1 MVTLIIRPASSLLS
15 AIPLFV
21 ELMHKLFKMIS
32 AEEVYAFLLGEEGIK
47 LDGEAKMVLKLCT
60 KPIELAPG
68 VVVGRM

>member
-1 MVTLIIRPASSLLS
+1 
-15 AIPLFV
+15 
-21 ELMHKLFKMIS
+21 MHKLFKMIS